1 MRGFDSKSLIEIV
14 YKETNSLKAIN
25 KVLQGEYRLGI
36 IRYRSSF
43 QDQFKKMFEEKGLD
57 YELIYEFRHRLI
69 VHQSS
74 PLCKIENITYR
85 DLENYIEICYPDP
98 YVCLLYTSPSP
109 RD

>member
-43 QDQFKKMFEEKGLD
+43 QDQFKKCLK
-57 YELIYEFRHRLI
+57 
-69 VHQSS
+69 
-74 PLCKIENITYR
+74 KR
-85 DLENYIEICYPDP
+85 DLIMN
-98 YVCLLYTSPSP
+98 
-109 RD
+109 

>member
-43 QDQFKKMFEEKGLD
+43 QDQFKKN
-57 YELIYEFRHRLI
+57 
-69 VHQSS
+69 V
-74 PLCKIENITYR
+74 
-85 DLENYIEICYPDP
+85 
-98 YVCLLYTSPSP
+98 
-109 RD
+109 